1 MSKKDKELKKLEA
14 LANKK
19 KFEKADKDK
28 KANTVG
34 TRMEEKYHDLMRKF
48 NKLEAKYGLVDG
60 KVDDPKK
67 EVLLGMK
74 KGGGVL
80 KDVPEGN
87 TGLGKLP
94 TPVRNKMGF
103 RKAGGLMKYKKG
115 GKVKA
120 KTKPKTTKKFRG
132 DGIARKGKTKGRMI

>member
-1 MSKKDKELKKLEA
+1 MSKKDEALKKLEA

-28 KANTVG
+28 KVNTVG
-34 TRMEEKYHDLMRKF
+34 TRMEEKYHDLMRKL
-48 NKLEAKYGLVDG
+48 NRLEAKYGLVDG
-60 KVDDPKK
+60 KVDDPRK
-67 EVLLGMK
+67 EVLKGL

-115 GKVKA
+115 GKVKRMSCPVDGMA
-120 KTKPKTTKKFRG
+120 KR
-132 DGIARKGKTKGRMI
+132 GKTKVRRKGR